1 MNPQNLYSL
10 SKLRPIFLPL
20 PPDAT
25 SSDYWDLDDLR
36 PIKRGRQ
43 KHYFDNFGYNGI
55 HDNNKDS
62 LVSCPR
68 NNNNSDTRVGKLSN
82 QLSKTQTEQEA
93 QNQTSSAKNNDFY
106 FISKKNYFKSQK
118 DSPPRHFD
126 SQIQQHKNNIVAYN
140 RPTNYKKVFRSLI
153 DEAAASEN
161 SIKKTSSSDS
171 GEQELINLQNIYVKT
186 AGANLNISATANNH
200 RKNLKLR
207 HQNMDHDYRYLYNIT
222 HCHLPTF
229 HYQKFSE
236 CRRS

>member
-43 KHYFDNFGYNGI
+43 KHYFDKFGYNGI
-55 HDNNKDS
+55 HDNYRDS
-62 LVSCPR
+62 LISCPR
-68 NNNNSDTRVGKLSN
+68 NNNNSDPRVGKLSN
-82 QLSKTQTEQEA
+82 HLYKTQTKQEV
-93 QNQTSSAKNNDFY
+93 QNQTSSANNNDFD
-106 FISKKNYFKSQK
+106 FISTKNYSKSQK
-118 DSPPRHFD
+118 DCPPRHFD

-140 RPTNYKKVFRSLI
+140 RPTNYRKVFRYLI

-207 HQNMDHDYRYLYNIT
+207 HQNMDHDYRYLYYIT
-222 HCHLPTF
+222 HCH
-229 HYQKFSE
+229 
-236 CRRS
+236 